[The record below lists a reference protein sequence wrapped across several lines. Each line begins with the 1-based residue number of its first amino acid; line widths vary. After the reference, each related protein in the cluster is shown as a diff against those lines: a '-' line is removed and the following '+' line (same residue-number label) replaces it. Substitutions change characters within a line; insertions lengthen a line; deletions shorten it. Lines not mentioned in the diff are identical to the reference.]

1 MKLVFSRVATSTPHA
16 FFRRSKYRVL
26 QETYVTKIQINQIL
40 VPHRVVTLRSV
51 IKWEV
56 QI

>member
-16 FFRRSKYRVL
+16 FFRQSKYRVL

-56 QI
+56 